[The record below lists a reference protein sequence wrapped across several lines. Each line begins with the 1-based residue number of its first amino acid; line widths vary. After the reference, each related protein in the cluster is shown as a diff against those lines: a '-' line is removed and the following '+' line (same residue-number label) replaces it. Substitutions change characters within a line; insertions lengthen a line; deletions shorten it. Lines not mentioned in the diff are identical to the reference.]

1 MTLGSE
7 SIHDWNVIMRN
18 CVADDTNNVLWLK
31 MRPDTPQ
38 HYEYVL
44 VENFTG
50 KCRNCLLIRPWTQ
63 FYEKQEREDMP
74 LSQCNNVTFRNI
86 RMECGNF
93 FNVAGSDKYALK
105 DFTFESIDVK
115 DFAKEKAFTQ
125 RPIDNLILKSV
136 VVNGETIE

>member
-1 MTLGSE
+1 
-7 SIHDWNVIMRN
+7 
-18 CVADDTNNVLWLK
+18 

-74 LSQCNNVTFRNI
+74 LSQCNNVTFRII